1 MFSSFGSL
9 KSLGTEVKKDK
20 FLWKG
25 SLVSRMLP
33 ACPGLPP
40 GQELHIHSEMGLFF
54 FSFFPE
60 VPLGSRGWGEGNSF
74 LLERPETWDSWGG
87 DLTGGVLVRSY
98 CSP

>member
-54 FSFFPE
+54 FFLFSLKFLWGVE
-60 VPLGSRGWGEGNSF
+60 DGGKVIASSLNIQRLGIVGEG
-74 LLERPETWDSWGG
+74 T
-87 DLTGGVLVRSY
+87 
-98 CSP
+98 